1 MQLVLFADDVVM
13 LAEKSDN
20 TKRNLIEV
28 KKAVDNWGMKI
39 HWEKAK
45 VMMVSRTGD
54 ECKVNIDGQD
64 IAEVE
69 KLTYLGVML
78 NASGNCDDET
88 EQRIAAASTVIG
100 AMWKQVL
107 DRRELKKSTKM
118 RVYNAIV
125 LPTMLY

>member
-1 MQLVLFADDVVM
+1 MQLVLFADDVAM
-13 LAEKSDN
+13 LTEKRDN
-20 TKRNLIEV
+20 TEKNLIEV

-45 VMMVSRTGD
+45 VMMDSKTGD

-78 NASGNCDDET
+78 NASGNRDDET

-107 DRRELKKSTKM
+107 DRSELKKSTKM